1 MSHGMAAGGA
11 DGADGPV
18 GAGESGA
25 AGTAGTSGVTEA
37 VETARAA
44 HEAHAAHRAHAAHS
58 THAAAPAPDPTA
70 APATTPAAGAAPG
83 DRADR
88 RPAPDGGG
96 AAPVAERYLDAAIG
110 LLRRVRD
117 EETPAITAAGEL
129 IADAVAAGG
138 RLFAFGAGHSS
149 LAAQDVVYRA
159 GGLALMNLLAVPG
172 AVGVDVR
179 PATLGSAL
187 ERVDGLAAAVLDSSP
202 VRPGDVLV
210 IISLSGRNAL
220 PVEMAMN
227 ARALGLKVIGVT
239 SVAYA
244 TETKS
249 RHVSGTFLKDHC
261 DLVLDSRIAV
271 GDAELTVES
280 VDAPFGPA
288 STMVASALMQA
299 MTATAVAA
307 LGDRGIQPPLLRS
320 GNVDGGHDWNGRVFA
335 EYADR
340 IFYRH

>member
-1 MSHGMAAGGA
+1 MAAGGSEGVREG
-11 DGADGPV
+11 GATPV
-18 GAGESGA
+18 KDATGAGASPGGSGGVPGGGEGASGTGGDRSGA
-25 AGTAGTSGVTEA
+25 T
-37 VETARAA
+37 
-44 HEAHAAHRAHAAHS
+44 
-58 THAAAPAPDPTA
+58 
-70 APATTPAAGAAPG
+70 
-83 DRADR
+83 
-88 RPAPDGGG
+88 
-96 AAPVAERYLDAAIG
+96 APVAERYLDATID

-129 IADAVAAGG
+129 IADAVAADG

-172 AVGVDVR
+172 AVGVDVM

-239 SVAYA
+239 SVVYA

-261 DLVLDSRIAV
+261 DVVLDSKIAI
-271 GDAELTVES
+271 GDAELSVDS

-288 STMVASALMQA
+288 STAVTSALMQA
-299 MTATAVAA
+299 VTATAVAA
-307 LGDRGIQPPLLRS
+307 LGSRGIQPPLLRS
-320 GNVDGGHDWNGRVFA
+320 GNVDGGHDWNGRIFA
-335 EYADR
+335 EYGDR